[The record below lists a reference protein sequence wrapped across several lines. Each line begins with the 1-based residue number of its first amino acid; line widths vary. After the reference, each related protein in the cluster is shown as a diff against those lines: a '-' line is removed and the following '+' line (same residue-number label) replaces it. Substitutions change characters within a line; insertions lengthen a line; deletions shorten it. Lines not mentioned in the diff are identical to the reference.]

1 MGPRS
6 ARGAA
11 CAPWSTPSDTPRRVP
26 AAETWPRHHA
36 YRGPSD
42 RRQET
47 TWSDRFASGE
57 IPFQRS
63 PIPGGGRSHIHTPV
77 DASSAATP
85 DVHRTRHRQIRRAS
99 EALPSVRY
107 TAPRSQTRQQTL
119 AAQPLTTLSDR
130 LDQATLRRTSLQE
143 HFMNLSCLERDI
155 NVKSL
160 SRLVAPL
167 SVATILA
174 KSASVAT
181 SAVRLVA
188 LPPLS

>member
-11 CAPWSTPSDTPRRVP
+11 CAPWSTPSDTPRRVR

-36 YRGPSD
+36 YGGPVD

-63 PIPGGGRSHIHTPV
+63 PIPGGVRSHIHTPV
-77 DASSAATP
+77 GASSATTP
-85 DVHRTRHRQIRRAS
+85 DVRRTRHRKIRRAS

-119 AAQPLTTLSDR
+119 SAQPLTPRSDR
-130 LDQATLRRTSLQE
+130 LDHATSRRTSLPE
-143 HFMNLSCLERDI
+143 HFMNLSCLERDNRLNDLSSNNSI
-155 NVKSL
+155 APVK
-160 SRLVAPL
+160 
-167 SVATILA
+167 ILNII
-174 KSASVAT
+174 K
-181 SAVRLVA
+181 
-188 LPPLS
+188 